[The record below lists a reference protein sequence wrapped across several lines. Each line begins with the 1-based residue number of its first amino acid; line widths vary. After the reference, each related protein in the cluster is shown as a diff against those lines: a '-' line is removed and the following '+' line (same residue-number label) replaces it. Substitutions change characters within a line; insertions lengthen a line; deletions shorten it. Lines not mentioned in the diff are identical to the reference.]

1 MKCVVFY
8 DIILYNT
15 CIMNQTFKNSNLL
28 KFSKY
33 KKTTKFG
40 PKKFPADTRGG
51 MEGDRSGILV
61 F

>member
-1 MKCVVFY
+1 
-8 DIILYNT
+8 
-15 CIMNQTFKNSNLL
+15 MNQTFKNSNLL